1 MCTSTWKGL
10 KNCTCQNSLFYTMVK
25 GKGARYHCIRTPS
38 WIWDRSKKASQ
49 ASQGFSV
56 HHIALKTSIPVLM
69 KNQKL
74 HFSLDVYFVSI
85 VGKMVDQFFSLDSE
99 PGSGHRQMREDSAG
113 LRKPSTGEGIE
124 TKLPSPPEG
133 MRGGTHGLEP

>member
-74 HFSLDVYFVSI
+74 HFSLDVYFVPI
-85 VGKMVDQFFSLDSE
+85 VGKMVDQFFHWILSLVVATGRCVKILLGSE
-99 PGSGHRQMREDSAG
+99 NLPQVRGSKQS
-113 LRKPSTGEGIE
+113 
-124 TKLPSPPEG
+124 SPHLQ
-133 MRGGTHGLEP
+133 RG